1 RVIDGDTIVVRTR
14 DEREETVRYIGINAP
29 EIDWESDDR
38 RGPGWAARTLNQRL
52 VAGQVVRLELDA
64 EPRDSHG
71 RLLAYVYAG
80 DVFVN
85 ARLVEEGWAVTV
97 RIPPNDRHFHLLLD
111 RQRAALAAG
120 RGFWGE
126 AAAQLVDWQAAG
138 EYIGLPATVEGVVR
152 RVHRDRQSGIIFLN
166 FGPNPRR
173 DFTVVIRPPFG
184 ELFLSPEE
192 RYLNRRVRVRG
203 IVGAFQGQQQIVV
216 QLPEQI
222 EVISS
227 SGGWQGP
234 GPGSD
239 RGRHR
244 GALRHLRRAGFP
256 GRPGR
261 PPPDGREHG
270 QHHRREDNAGLEP
283 RPGTHRQRPGPDPHE
298 AVAGPL

>member
-1 RVIDGDTIVVRTR
+1 MAITRHRFGWLFAVCLLAALALAAITVQWWQRPAPDRAGPPSPAVLEARVTRVIDGDTIVVRTR

-85 ARLVEEGWAVTV
+85 ARLVEEGWAFTV

-203 IVGAFQGQQQIVV
+203 IVEAFQGQPQIVV

-227 SGGWQGP
+227 S
-234 GPGSD
+234 
-239 RGRHR
+239 R
-244 GALRHLRRAGFP
+244 
-256 GRPGR
+256 
-261 PPPDGREHG
+261 
-270 QHHRREDNAGLEP
+270 
-283 RPGTHRQRPGPDPHE
+283 
-298 AVAGPL
+298 